1 MTKIQLTTYK
11 SIIGSLALETV
22 KNSNNSDDIKSKDW
36 FKKLYKVYK
45 KFNQAKKVF
54 VNPVESKAIKDNIEK
69 ILVGL
74 RDKYFYVAEY
84 DGYEVNN
91 YSLVCEILAHLV
103 YEKNL
108 IEYKNLLM
116 DLNHTETQ
124 IKCETDDVFKGLQKK
139 IYLFISEM
147 IEINEGKNDKKR

>member
-22 KNSNNSDDIKSKDW
+22 KNPNNSEDIKNKDW

-45 KFNQAKKVF
+45 KFNQAKKDF
-54 VNPVESKAIKDNIEK
+54 VNPVESKAIKDNIEN

-74 RDKYFYVAEY
+74 RDKYFYAAEY

-124 IKCETDDVFKGLQKK
+124 IKCETDDTFKTLQKK
-139 IYLFISEM
+139 IYLFIGEM
-147 IEINEGKNDKKR
+147 IEIIEGRK

>member
-11 SIIGSLALETV
+11 SVIGSLALETV
-22 KNSNNSDDIKSKDW
+22 KNPNNSEDIKSKDW

-54 VNPVESKAIKDNIEK
+54 VTPSESKKIKDNIEK

-74 RDKYFYVAEY
+74 MDKYFYVKEY

-116 DLNHTETQ
+116 ELNHTETQ
-124 IKCETDDVFKGLQKK
+124 IKCETDDVFKTLQKK

-147 IEINEGKNDKKR
+147 IEIIEGKNEN

>member
-22 KNSNNSDDIKSKDW
+22 KNPNNSEDIKSKDW

-74 RDKYFYVAEY
+74 RDKYFYIAEY

-116 DLNHTETQ
+116 EINHNENKTKSE
-124 IKCETDDVFKGLQKK
+124 KNEAFKGLQKK

-147 IEINEGKNDKKR
+147 IGIIEK

>member
-22 KNSNNSDDIKSKDW
+22 KNPNNSEDIKSKDW

-54 VNPVESKAIKDNIEK
+54 VNPVESKAIKDNMEK

-74 RDKYFYVAEY
+74 RDKYFYIAKY

-91 YSLVCEILAHLV
+91 YSLVCEILAYLV

-108 IEYKNLLM
+108 IEYKNILM
-116 DLNHTETQ
+116 ELNHIETQ
-124 IKCETDDVFKGLQKK
+124 IKCETEDNYKQLQKK
-139 IYLFISEM
+139 TYRFMSEM
-147 IEINEGKNDKKR
+147 IEIIEGKNEN

>member
-1 MTKIQLTTYK
+1 MNKIQLTTYK

-22 KNSNNSDDIKSKDW
+22 NNLNNSEDVKSKDW
-36 FKKLYKVYK
+36 FKKTYKVYK
-45 KFNQAKKVF
+45 KFNQAKKVE
-54 VNPVESKAIKDNIEK
+54 VNSIESKAIKSNIEK

-74 RDKYFYVAEY
+74 RDKYFYVSEY

-116 DLNHTETQ
+116 ELNHTETQ
-124 IKCETDDVFKGLQKK
+124 IKCETQDGYKELQKK
-139 IYLFISEM
+139 IYYFMSDM
-147 IEINEGKNDKKR
+147 IETIGE

>member
-1 MTKIQLTTYK
+1 MNKIQLTTYK

-22 KNSNNSDDIKSKDW
+22 NNPNNSEDVKTKDW
-36 FKKLYKVYK
+36 FKKTYKVYK
-45 KFNQAKKVF
+45 KFNQAKKVE

-74 RDKYFYVAEY
+74 RDKYFYVSEY

-91 YSLVCEILAHLV
+91 YSLICEILAHLV

-116 DLNHTETQ
+116 ELNHTETQ
-124 IKCETDDVFKGLQKK
+124 IKCETQIGYKELQKK
-139 IYLFISEM
+139 IYHFIGDM
-147 IEINEGKNDKKR
+147 IDIIENK

>member
-22 KNSNNSDDIKSKDW
+22 KNPNNSEDIKSKDW

-54 VNPVESKAIKDNIEK
+54 VNPVESKAIKDNIEN

-74 RDKYFYVAEY
+74 RDKYFYIKEY

-108 IEYKNLLM
+108 IEYKNIYLE
-116 DLNHTETQ
+116 LNHKETQ
-124 IKCETDDVFKGLQKK
+124 IKCETQKGYKELQKK
-139 IYLFISEM
+139 IYHFMSDM
-147 IEINEGKNDKKR
+147 IEIIGE

>member
-22 KNSNNSDDIKSKDW
+22 KNPNNNEDIKSKVW
-36 FKKLYKVYK
+36 FKKMYKIYK

-74 RDKYFYVAEY
+74 RDKYFYIAEY

-108 IEYKNLLM
+108 IEFKNIYLE
-116 DLNHTETQ
+116 LNHKETQ
-124 IKCETDDVFKGLQKK
+124 IKCETQEGYKELQKK
-139 IYLFISEM
+139 IYHFMSEM
-147 IEINEGKNDKKR
+147 IDIRGV

>member
-22 KNSNNSDDIKSKDW
+22 KNPNNSEDIKSKDW

-74 RDKYFYVAEY
+74 RDKYFYIAEY

-91 YSLVCEILAHLV
+91 YSLACEMLAHLV

-124 IKCETDDVFKGLQKK
+124 MKCETDEVFKGLQKK
-139 IYLFISEM
+139 IYLFMSEM
-147 IEINEGKNDKKR
+147 IETIEGKK

>member
-22 KNSNNSDDIKSKDW
+22 KNPNNSEDIKSKDW

-54 VNPVESKAIKDNIEK
+54 VNPVESQAIKDNIEN

-74 RDKYFYVAEY
+74 RDKYFYAAEY

-124 IKCETDDVFKGLQKK
+124 IKCETDDTFKTLQKK
-139 IYLFISEM
+139 IYLFIGEM
-147 IEINEGKNDKKR
+147 IEIIEGRK

>member
-11 SIIGSLALETV
+11 SVIGSLALETV
-22 KNSNNSDDIKSKDW
+22 KNPNNSEDIKSKDW

-74 RDKYFYVAEY
+74 RDKYFYIKEY

-116 DLNHTETQ
+116 ELNHTETQ
-124 IKCETDDVFKGLQKK
+124 IKCETDEVFKGLQKK
-139 IYLFISEM
+139 IYLFMSEM
-147 IEINEGKNDKKR
+147 IEVIEGKNEN